1 MMYMLGEKYKQQ
13 SDLLTMALNI
23 GLEVLKGNGDIEP
36 KEITERADRARC
48 QSSDKRLTPDP
59 CSSGVILYYVT
70 CDVVTEPILLYIS
83 STDSTKMTA
92 MPAA

>member
-36 KEITERADRARC
+36 KEITERAAKTEKPVHVPTHLRAE
-48 QSSDKRLTPDP
+48 SNL
-59 CSSGVILYYVT
+59 
-70 CDVVTEPILLYIS
+70 
-83 STDSTKMTA
+83 
-92 MPAA
+92 